1 MVIFVNTLSWIKNS
15 KNKLIAKYKKKVNIM
30 LISDA
35 ILSLQLHTKKII
47 SQTEIAKV
55 LGISA
60 VALNKRII
68 RKSELKVSEAA
79 KLISHYG
86 CNILADYKDED
97 DNVSVFSGY
106 NENAIEISYYENP
119 LVKNTIKNPL
129 MISLW
134 LDRELVRNV
143 WKKDEKTLRLAKMP
157 GDGMNGGVLPI
168 RNNDLL
174 IIDTK
179 DNDILSSG
187 IYAYT
192 TNEDNLIFINGIKQK
207 MDGSVK
213 FYYFNQNYNETIY
226 NKEDLE
232 NVDFKIIGRIIKNM
246 SVLI

>member
-1 MVIFVNTLSWIKNS
+1 M
-15 KNKLIAKYKKKVNIM
+15 LIA
-30 LISDA
+30 DA
-35 ILSLQLHTKKII
+35 IVSLQTHTKKII
-47 SQTEIAKV
+47 SQKEIAKV

-60 VALNKRII
+60 VALNKRIT
-68 RKSELKVSEAA
+68 RQSELKVSEAA
-79 KLISHYG
+79 KLIAHYG
-86 CNILADYKDED
+86 CNILADYKNED

-106 NENAIEISYYENP
+106 SENAIEICYYQNP
-119 LVKNTIKNPL
+119 LLKNTIKNSL
-129 MISLW
+129 IISLW

-143 WKKDEKTLRLAKMP
+143 WKRDEKELRLIKMP
-157 GDGMNGGVLPI
+157 GDGMDGGVLPI

-174 IIDTK
+174 IIDTN

-246 SVLI
+246 SVLV